1 MRKIAAV
8 FCLMILAVTT
18 ACSQPSDVATIE
30 AIDTAAAELDEAF
43 ETGDAETIKSLMT
56 PDHVA
61 VTPYYGAPQSVA
73 EQIASLGDFEYAQTD
88 AGEPT
93 VTLLGPDVAIR
104 TGIVELK
111 GSYQGKP
118 LPAQVFATELMVKR
132 DGKWL
137 ERLYQATAL
146 TP

>member
-8 FCLMILAVTT
+8 FCLMILAVTA
-18 ACSQPSDVATIE
+18 ACGQPDDIATIE
-30 AIDTAAAELDEAF
+30 AIDNAAAKLDAAF
-43 ETGDAETIKSLMT
+43 ETGDTETIRSLMA
-56 PDHVA
+56 PDHIA
-61 VTPYYGAPQSVA
+61 VTPYYGAPQTVA
-73 EQIASLGDFEYAQTD
+73 EQIASLGDLEYAQTD

-93 VTLLGPDVAIR
+93 VTLLGSEMAIR

-111 GSYQGKP
+111 GSYKGKP
-118 LPAQVFATELMVKR
+118 LPARVFGTEIMVKR

-137 ERLYQATAL
+137 ERFYQATAL

>member
-8 FCLMILAVTT
+8 FCLMILAVTA
-18 ACSQPSDVATIE
+18 ACGQPDDIATIE
-30 AIDTAAAELDEAF
+30 AIDNAAAELDEAF

-56 PDHVA
+56 PNHVA

-111 GSYQGKP
+111 GSYKGKP
-118 LPAQVFATELMVKR
+118 LPARVFAMEIMVKR

-137 ERLYQATAL
+137 ERVYQATAL

>member
-1 MRKIAAV
+1 
-8 FCLMILAVTT
+8 MILAVTA
-18 ACSQPSDVATIE
+18 ACGQPGDIATIE
-30 AIDTAAAELDEAF
+30 AIDNAAAELDRAF

-61 VTPYYGAPQSVA
+61 VTPYYGAPQTVA
-73 EQIASLGDFEYAQTD
+73 EQIASLGDLEYAQTD
-88 AGEPT
+88 AGEPA

-104 TGIVELK
+104 TGIAELK
-111 GSYQGKP
+111 GSYKGKP
-118 LPAQVFATELMVKR
+118 LPPRVFATEIMVKR

>member
-1 MRKIAAV
+1 MRKTVAV
-8 FCLMILAVTT
+8 FCLMILAVTA
-18 ACSQPSDVATIE
+18 ACGQPDDIATIE
-30 AIDTAAAELDEAF
+30 AIDNAAAELDEAF

-61 VTPYYGAPQSVA
+61 VTPYYGGPQSVA

-88 AGEPT
+88 AVEPT

-111 GSYQGKP
+111 GSYKGKP
-118 LPAQVFATELMVKR
+118 LPARVFATEIMVKR